1 VAQREIDRAV
11 DAASTMLD
19 RAEGME
25 SVRLNNRF
33 RAVTDA
39 LRPEDAA
46 SAREVV
52 ERIDTNLTVPI

>member
-1 VAQREIDRAV
+1 MAN

-25 SVRLNNRF
+25 TARLSNRF
-33 RAVTDA
+33 RAVADA

-52 ERIDTNLTVPI
+52 ERIDTNLTVPT